1 MLTYLPRIRQ
11 FAGNIETDMRNIPLM
26 QKKSAPTVLVV
37 DDEALIRWSLTE
49 MLGER
54 GYEVTEAGNARTAVA
69 AIESA
74 EEPFDVVLLDYRL
87 PDSADLRLLEKVRHL
102 APSSQVIMITAHN
115 SPELAQGA
123 AALGA
128 YRVIS
133 KPFEVES
140 LAALVNQAR
149 TRSARKLTSRS
160 SILNGQTNDSRRRR
174 RAAHSLVAERS
185 SHAGWVSCRRGVRR
199 QPRRSRSIARE

>member
-1 MLTYLPRIRQ
+1 MLTYLPRIRHSQ
-11 FAGNIETDMRNIPLM
+11 SDAGAETRNIPLM
-26 QKKSAPTVLVV
+26 QKKSAPSVLVV
-37 DDEALIRWSLTE
+37 DDEALIRWSLAE

-54 GYEVTEAGNARTAVA
+54 GYAVTEAGDGRMAVA

-74 EEPFDVVLLDYRL
+74 EHPFDVVLLDYRL
-87 PDSADLRLLEKVRHL
+87 PDSADLRLLEKVRRL

-123 AALGA
+123 VALGA

-140 LAALVNQAR
+140 LAALVNEAWR
-149 TRSARKLTSRS
+149 DA
-160 SILNGQTNDSRRRR
+160 I
-174 RAAHSLVAERS
+174 
-185 SHAGWVSCRRGVRR
+185 
-199 QPRRSRSIARE
+199 

>member
-1 MLTYLPRIRQ
+1 
-11 FAGNIETDMRNIPLM
+11 M

-37 DDEALIRWSLTE
+37 DDEALIRWSLAE

-54 GYEVTEAGNARTAVA
+54 GYVVSEAGDARTAVA
-69 AIESA
+69 AIEGA
-74 EEPFDVVLLDYRL
+74 LKPFDVVLLDYRL
-87 PDSADLRLLEKVRHL
+87 PDSADLRLLEKVRRL

-133 KPFEVES
+133 KPFEVDS
-140 LAALVNQAR
+140 LAALVNQAH
-149 TRSARKLTSRS
+149 T
-160 SILNGQTNDSRRRR
+160 DRR
-174 RAAHSLVAERS
+174 
-185 SHAGWVSCRRGVRR
+185 
-199 QPRRSRSIARE
+199 

>member
-1 MLTYLPRIRQ
+1 MLTYQPGIRP
-11 FAGNIETDMRNIPLM
+11 FAGSIETDMRNIPRM

-54 GYEVTEAGNARTAVA
+54 GYEVTEAGNARTAVE

-74 EEPFDVVLLDYRL
+74 EEPFDVILLDYRL
-87 PDSADLRLLEKVRHL
+87 PDSADLRLLEKIRHRS
-102 APSSQVIMITAHN
+102 PSSQVIMITAHN

-149 TRSARKLTSRS
+149 ADSLS
-160 SILNGQTNDSRRRR
+160 TN
-174 RAAHSLVAERS
+174 
-185 SHAGWVSCRRGVRR
+185 VR
-199 QPRRSRSIARE
+199 

>member
-1 MLTYLPRIRQ
+1 
-11 FAGNIETDMRNIPLM
+11 MRNISRM
-26 QKKSAPTVLVV
+26 QKKSAPSVLVV
-37 DDEALIRWSLTE
+37 DDEALIRWSLAE

-54 GYEVTEAGNARTAVA
+54 GYAVTEAGDARMALA

-74 EEPFDVVLLDYRL
+74 ERPFDVVLLDYRL
-87 PDSADLRLLEKVRHL
+87 PDSADLRLLEKVRRL
-102 APSSQVIMITAHN
+102 LPAARVIMITAHN

-149 TRSARKLTSRS
+149 QDA
-160 SILNGQTNDSRRRR
+160 I
-174 RAAHSLVAERS
+174 
-185 SHAGWVSCRRGVRR
+185 
-199 QPRRSRSIARE
+199 

>member
-1 MLTYLPRIRQ
+1 MLTYLP
-11 FAGNIETDMRNIPLM
+11 GNRSYWGESRTELGNVSTML
-26 QKKSAPTVLVV
+26 KKSAPRVLVV
-37 DDEALIRWSLTE
+37 DDEALIRWSLGE

-54 GYEVTEAGNARTAVA
+54 GYVVTEAGDARMALA
-69 AIESA
+69 AIQEA
-74 EEPFDVVLLDYRL
+74 AEPFDVVLLDYRL
-87 PDSADLRLLEKVRHL
+87 PDSADLRLLETVRRI
-102 APSSQVIMITAHN
+102 APTSQVIMISAHN

-149 TRSARKLTSRS
+149 IAGSA
-160 SILNGQTNDSRRRR
+160 
-174 RAAHSLVAERS
+174 A
-185 SHAGWVSCRRGVRR
+185 
-199 QPRRSRSIARE
+199 

>member
-1 MLTYLPRIRQ
+1 
-11 FAGNIETDMRNIPLM
+11 MRNITGML
-26 QKKSAPTVLVV
+26 KKSAPSVLVV
-37 DDEALIRWSLTE
+37 DDEALIRWSLAE

-54 GYEVTEAGNARTAVA
+54 GYSVTEAGDARMALA

-87 PDSADLRLLEKVRHL
+87 PDSADLRLLEKVRRL

-140 LAALVNQAR
+140 LASLVNQAR
-149 TRSARKLTSRS
+149 AAARS
-160 SILNGQTNDSRRRR
+160 
-174 RAAHSLVAERS
+174 
-185 SHAGWVSCRRGVRR
+185 
-199 QPRRSRSIARE
+199 

>member
-1 MLTYLPRIRQ
+1 MT
-11 FAGNIETDMRNIPLM
+11 
-26 QKKSAPTVLVV
+26 KKSAPSVLVV
-37 DDEALIRWSLTE
+37 DDEALIRWSLSE

-54 GYEVTEAGNARTAVA
+54 GYVVTEASDARMAVA
-69 AIESA
+69 AIEKA

-87 PDSADLRLLEKVRHL
+87 PDSADLRLLETVRRL

-123 AALGA
+123 TALGA
-128 YRVIS
+128 YCVIS

-149 TRSARKLTSRS
+149 HDA
-160 SILNGQTNDSRRRR
+160 N
-174 RAAHSLVAERS
+174 
-185 SHAGWVSCRRGVRR
+185 
-199 QPRRSRSIARE
+199 

>member
-1 MLTYLPRIRQ
+1 
-11 FAGNIETDMRNIPLM
+11 M
-26 QKKSAPTVLVV
+26 QKKSAPSVLVV
-37 DDEALIRWSLTE
+37 DDEALIRWSLAE

-54 GYEVTEAGNARTAVA
+54 GYAVTEAGDARMALA

-74 EEPFDVVLLDYRL
+74 KEPFDVVLLDYRL
-87 PDSADLRLLEKVRHL
+87 PDSADLRLLEKVRQL
-102 APSSQVIMITAHN
+102 VPTARIIMITAHN

-149 TRSARKLTSRS
+149 KDA
-160 SILNGQTNDSRRRR
+160 I
-174 RAAHSLVAERS
+174 
-185 SHAGWVSCRRGVRR
+185 
-199 QPRRSRSIARE
+199 